1 MEWSDWLHTHTPSSL
16 LPPPS
21 TLKGACF
28 SQVRNTKKS
37 AGRLKETLVDAGL
50 GLPLALLIGQQRDRI
65 VFEDGSNKHVKLVG
79 MLYDYVSGRDG
90 EEWSEGGRREGDGWE
105 EGGEA
110 GGDI

>member
-1 MEWSDWLHTHTPSSL
+1 M
-16 LPPPS
+16 
-21 TLKGACF
+21 KGACF

-79 MLYDYVSGRDG
+79 MLYDYVR
-90 EEWSEGGRREGDGWE
+90 EGGTVDLDVWFQCVQRGEGRGWSL
-105 EGGEA
+105 GRYWMRQ
-110 GGDI
+110 

>member
-1 MEWSDWLHTHTPSSL
+1 M
-16 LPPPS
+16 
-21 TLKGACF
+21 
-28 SQVRNTKKS
+28 
-37 AGRLKETLVDAGL
+37 DAGL